1 VTSDTGYRIQE
12 KATSNIMKHGPKP
25 RVGSSAGLKARKA
38 EENIL
43 LARGLSARYCGA
55 NTPLTSLSSDDIE
68 KDLRHMEAY
77 ANACTTYAQ
86 QFYRFQKESK
96 GEKEK
101 TVQPLIAMPVR
112 IDPEEE
118 KRLIN
123 LRQKIQQCES
133 QREVLE
139 SEYLSLR
146 AHYVYLSQKLKTC
159 RSEVNE
165 RVAFLQ
171 AQVQKRGK
179 LVALQRARLQIAR
192 EVSAALNYRLS
203 SEVDVDVDPED
214 STADLIDVWVQLEE
228 QSKKA
233 EQECRSD
240 GIQKWE
246 ALRVPSLPPGIPLL
260 LSPLAKAPGFTAA
273 WAAGGM
279 FGSKHDSLVWLESNL
294 PQHVPS
300 RSKELPSLREES
312 ELLKRELDRERQ
324 LNKELQTSIIGR
336 RKQNDELI
344 AMMTLLRTE
353 TEAVIARHNILLD
366 SDLARDAADK
376 LHEEEELKKES
387 SEPKGAEPVVASDV
401 AKSGEH
407 APPVVPVK
415 ENADE
420 EGEITEDG
428 EIKPP
433 SQPSS
438 HIRTKVEDNAN
449 DGDDEGDVGDDDD
462 DEEGEIV
469 EEGANSKR
477 NFEEQDENGSPR
489 TKRRKL

>member
-1 VTSDTGYRIQE
+1 
-12 KATSNIMKHGPKP
+12 MKHGNKP
-25 RVGSSAGLKARKA
+25 RVGSSSGLKARKA

-43 LARGLSARYCGA
+43 LARGLSARYCGV
-55 NTPLTSLSSDDIE
+55 NTPLNSLSADDID

-159 RSEVNE
+159 RTGVND

-192 EVSAALNYRLS
+192 EAFAALNYRLTA
-203 SEVDVDVDPED
+203 EID
-214 STADLIDVWVQLEE
+214 SGDTSADLVDVWVQLEE
-228 QSKKA
+228 QFKKA
-233 EQECRSD
+233 EQDCRSD
-240 GIQKWE
+240 GIQKWT
-246 ALRVPSLPPGIPLL
+246 ALKVPSLPPGIPLL

-273 WAAGGM
+273 WAASGM
-279 FGSKHDSLVWLESNL
+279 FGSKPDSLVWLESML
-294 PQHVPS
+294 PQEVPS
-300 RSKELPSLREES
+300 RGKELPSLREES
-312 ELLKRELDRERQ
+312 ELLKRELDRERH
-324 LNKELQTSIIGR
+324 LNRELQTSIIGR

-376 LHEEEELKKES
+376 LHEEEELKKENLEAKS
-387 SEPKGAEPVVASDV
+387 VEPTAASAV
-401 AKSGEH
+401 AKSDEP
-407 APPVVPVK
+407 APQAPT
-415 ENADE
+415 ENGDE
-420 EGEITEDG
+420 EGEIAEDG
-428 EIKPP
+428 EVKAP

-438 HIRTKVEDNAN
+438 EVPAKVEDNAN
-449 DGDDEGDVGDDDD
+449 DGDDEGEIGDEDD

-477 NFEEQDENGSPR
+477 NLEEQDEHGSPR
-489 TKRRKL
+489 AKRRKL